1 MDLVCGEGSMRGLVE
16 EKVNVV
22 VVVVVGGKCGGSGSG
37 YGGGS
42 NCNVG

>member
-22 VVVVVGGKCGGSGSG
+22 VVVGGKCGRSGSG

-42 NCNVG
+42 NCNGG